1 MQAHLNATLIMTLSG
16 KQMFQPRRLTNYN
29 VYVLIRANWGTFVF
43 GIGVF
48 INVLREPFYF
58 IKCVIL
64 QVHSKHAVSQ
74 RHRQKLCFGCVSAKL
89 DGPSFPIKKKR
100 TEEANACHI

>member
-1 MQAHLNATLIMTLSG
+1 M
-16 KQMFQPRRLTNYN
+16 
-29 VYVLIRANWGTFVF
+29 F
-43 GIGVF
+43 GIHIF

-74 RHRQKLCFGCVSAKL
+74 QHRQKLCFGCVSEKL
-89 DGPSFPIKKKR
+89 DGPSFPIK
-100 TEEANACHI
+100 